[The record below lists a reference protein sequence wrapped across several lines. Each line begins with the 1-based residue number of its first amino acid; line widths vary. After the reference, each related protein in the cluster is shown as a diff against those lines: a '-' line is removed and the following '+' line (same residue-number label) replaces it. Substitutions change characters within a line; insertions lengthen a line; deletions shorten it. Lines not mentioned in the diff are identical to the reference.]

1 MCSAGAAYEHKNTMM
16 SLVCMWSGTGTQGL
30 TFTAHQAS
38 TDEYKALTKCL
49 IVFVQNNAIIP
60 VTFLNHMQ
68 TEIKKIIINNRT
80 AFYCMQILS
89 HEPNPPFQTAVSA
102 QLCFCTS
109 SAFSSQSWSDVP
121 LAAFL
126 SVQKDSSMTHIS

>member
-1 MCSAGAAYEHKNTMM
+1 MYPSITPSNGRFKHKGAKAWPEEGQKNTLRTRHTAEAGWELVEEDSMCSAGAAYEHKNTMM

-49 IVFVQNNAIIP
+49 IVFVQNNAILP

-68 TEIKKIIINNRT
+68 TEIN
-80 AFYCMQILS
+80 
-89 HEPNPPFQTAVSA
+89 
-102 QLCFCTS
+102 
-109 SAFSSQSWSDVP
+109 
-121 LAAFL
+121 
-126 SVQKDSSMTHIS
+126 QK